1 MKALKRILGQEGIN
15 GVIVALLLILIGVGA
30 LMGISTWLND
40 ASNTVIQDANG
51 TINTISATN

>member
-1 MKALKRILGQEGIN
+1 MKAFKRILGQEGIN

-40 ASNTVIQDANG
+40 TSNTVIQDANN
-51 TINTISATN
+51 TINTISTSN

>member
-40 ASNTVIQDANG
+40 QSTAIQGDANTSIK
-51 TINTISATN
+51 TITG

>member
-30 LMGISTWLND
+30 IMGISTWMSDTSDN
-40 ASNTVIQDANG
+40 VIADAN
-51 TINTISATN
+51 TSINTIIAE

>member
-30 LMGISTWLND
+30 LMGISTWLGDQSTAIQGEANTSID
-40 ASNTVIQDANG
+40 AITGN
-51 TINTISATN
+51 

>member
-30 LMGISTWLND
+30 LMGISTWLNN

-51 TINTISATN
+51 TINTISTAN